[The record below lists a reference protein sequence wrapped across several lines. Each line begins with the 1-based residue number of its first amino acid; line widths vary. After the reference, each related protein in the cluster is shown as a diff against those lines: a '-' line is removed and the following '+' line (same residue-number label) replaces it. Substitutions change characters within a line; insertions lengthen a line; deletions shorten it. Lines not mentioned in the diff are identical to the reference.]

1 MSTLTPIL
9 VSIRL
14 IVHEILTKT
23 ATNLPAD
30 TAACRVAHRW
40 VRDYQMLTIVY
51 PTCLQNLKPI
61 RLIVY
66 DLKPKPIF
74 QKIVYLTLTF
84 DPMTLTSYQILAFID
99 VYPHTYFGFNPTNS
113 LWGIDKNVRSLPTN
127 GPTNQRTNQ
136 RTNQP
141 TKLFIE
147 MRRSRWTHLKTGLIS
162 IKAL

>member
-30 TAACRVAHRW
+30 TAAYRVAHRW

-66 DLKPKPIF
+66 DLQPKPIF

-84 DPMTLTSYQILAFID
+84 DPMTLTSYQILMNSTRVLSQPIFCKI
-99 VYPHTYFGFNPTNS
+99 VYLTLTFKPTTLTFYREIYLINIYSHTKFGEC
-113 LWGIDKNVRSLPTN
+113 
-127 GPTNQRTNQ
+127 
-136 RTNQP
+136 P
-141 TKLFIE
+141 TKST
-147 MRRSRWTHLKTGLIS
+147 RVV
-162 IKAL
+162 